1 MKKYFLLL
9 VILPYF
15 SWTQIGISV
24 SGSSQFTTGQQLL
37 PLENTVFQPVF
48 YESRNNNISL
58 SMARGRRLII
68 GEIWLKLRMTY
79 SVINTQYDF
88 SNTNPVLINYDI
100 VDRRLMPGVELQYVL
115 LRTQGL
121 YIYSSMGSYTIIE
134 NLNIDYP
141 NNVDLDASVHT
152 YNGIIPFIRSGLQL
166 NLGLFTI
173 NPFVGYDLQTIYF
186 DKLGD
191 ISSSDL
197 KESLKQGAIRTGIEF
212 GIMF

>member
-1 MKKYFLLL
+1 MLRNTLLKDK
-9 VILPYF
+9 IN
-15 SWTQIGISV
+15 IDDEE
-24 SGSSQFTTGQQLL
+24 SQ
-37 PLENTVFQPVF
+37 
-48 YESRNNNISL
+48 
-58 SMARGRRLII
+58 
-68 GEIWLKLRMTY
+68 
-79 SVINTQYDF
+79 INTYLISMIAKNSEE
-88 SNTNPVLINYDI
+88 SNRKCFDMNLLAFKKLLDNGYNAYLYLHTSFIGKCNIN
-100 VDRRLMPGVELQYVL
+100 
-115 LRTQGL
+115 
-121 YIYSSMGSYTIIE
+121 TIIE

-186 DKLGD
+186 DKLDD